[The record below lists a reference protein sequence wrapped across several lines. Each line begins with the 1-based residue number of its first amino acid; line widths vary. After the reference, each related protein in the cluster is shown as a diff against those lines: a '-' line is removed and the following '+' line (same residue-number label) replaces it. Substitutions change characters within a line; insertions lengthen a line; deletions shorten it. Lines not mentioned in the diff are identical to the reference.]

1 MSQVD
6 FTVTLSSAI
15 GISLKTNPTVISFYP
30 GSLQA
35 TVNLYINDATL
46 WVLGATTNL
55 VFTVASSQTTYA
67 SGVTIPLTAVA
78 AAGTPLTTVTS
89 GAATVDSLSFTASCS
104 EHGKFVYHLS
114 RSFSYNSTACSLN
127 QTMIRYWMAQSSLS
141 SLRVNENYYQC
152 NDIVGAINVDAGVSS
167 TISFPNLQS
176 STAYLLNGFCETQG
190 GVQTA
195 ISSLTQST
203 SSNGGLVSTLN
214 FVFATSLTTAQKI
227 KFVCFLALNFQVDY
241 TKVSTWDGYYCS

>member
-15 GISLKTNPTVISFYP
+15 GISLRTNPTIISFYP
-30 GSLQA
+30 GSVQA

-46 WVLGATTNL
+46 WLVGSTTNL
-55 VFTVASSQTTYA
+55 VFTASSSQTTYA
-67 SGVTIPLTAVA
+67 SGVSIPLTAVA
-78 AAGTPLTTVTS
+78 APGTPLTTLVN
-89 GAATVDSLSFTASCS
+89 GAVTVDSLAFSATCS
-104 EHGKFVYHLS
+104 EHGKFIYHLS
-114 RSFSYNSTACSLN
+114 RSFAYNSTACYLN
-127 QTMIRYWMAQSSLS
+127 QTMIRYWMGQSSLS

-152 NDIVGAINVDAGVSS
+152 NDIIGGINVVANVTSS
-167 TISFPNLQS
+167 ISFPNLLS

-195 ISSLTQST
+195 ISSLTSST

-214 FVFATSLTTAQKI
+214 FVF
-227 KFVCFLALNFQVDY
+227 
-241 TKVSTWDGYYCS
+241 